1 MRKLLILVML
11 CVGPGMAQQAGLE
24 RARELYQRTEYQ
36 AALDVL
42 DGLTGKS
49 AELFLLLGKCYYMR
63 GEFKKSSDA
72 LEQAGRLAPY
82 DSQTQL
88 WLGRAY
94 GRRAETSNFLT
105 APGLAG
111 KARDRFARAVALD
124 PGNADAAGDLFEYY
138 MQAPALLG
146 GGVDKATSLAERFKD
161 ADPAEYH
168 YRLAQLARKRKDL
181 KTTEEELRRAMEA
194 APGQVGRIIDL
205 AQLLASER
213 RYQESDALFVQAEQA
228 APASAKLLF
237 ERARA
242 CVEAGRDLDKARELL
257 ARYLKSPLTP
267 DDPPRGE
274 AEQLLKRAGAG

>member
-1 MRKLLILVML
+1 MGQR
-11 CVGPGMAQQAGLE
+11 AGLE

-36 AALDVL
+36 AALDAL
-42 DGLTGKS
+42 DGITEKS
-49 AELFLLLGKCYYMR
+49 AELFLLRGKCQFMR

-72 LEQAGRLAPY
+72 LEQAVHLAPD

-94 GRRAETSNFLT
+94 GRRAETSSFLT

-124 PGNADAAGDLFEYY
+124 QDNKDAVGDLFEYY
-138 MQAPALLG
+138 MEAPGFLG
-146 GGVDKATSLAERFKD
+146 GGVDKAAALAEKFKNSD
-161 ADPAEYH
+161 AAEYH
-168 YRLAQLARKRKDL
+168 YRLAQLASKRKDL
-181 KTTEEELRRAMEA
+181 KTTEEQLRLAMGA

-205 AQLLASER
+205 AQFLASQR
-213 RYQESDALFVQAEQA
+213 RYQESDALFVQAEKA

-242 CVEAGRDLDKARELL
+242 YIDAGRSLDKAREML

-267 DDPPRGE
+267 DDPPRRE